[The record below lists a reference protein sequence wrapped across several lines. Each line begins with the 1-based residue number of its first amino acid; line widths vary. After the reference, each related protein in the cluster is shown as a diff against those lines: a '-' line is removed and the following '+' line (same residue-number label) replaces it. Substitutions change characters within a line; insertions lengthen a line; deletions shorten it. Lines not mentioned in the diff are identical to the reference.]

1 MLSNYVHV
9 VDLSSF
15 VFRSARMRAHRLCIY
30 LALSAAHVVLG
41 IETIK
46 SKWQTIQKV
55 WNLHLLW
62 LLSSCGKMFFSNL
75 ATILFYK
82 GNGL

>member
-15 VFRSARMRAHRLCIY
+15 VFRSARMRTHRLCIY
-30 LALSAAHVVLG
+30 LALRASHVVLG

-46 SKWQTIQKV
+46 SKWQTIKRV
-55 WNLHLLW
+55 WNLKSLP
-62 LLSSCGKMFFSNL
+62 F
-75 ATILFYK
+75 I
-82 GNGL
+82 